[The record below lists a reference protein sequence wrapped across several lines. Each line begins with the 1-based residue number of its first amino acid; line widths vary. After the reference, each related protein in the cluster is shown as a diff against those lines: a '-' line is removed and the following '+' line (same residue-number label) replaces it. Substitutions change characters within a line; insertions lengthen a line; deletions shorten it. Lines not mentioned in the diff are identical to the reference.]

1 MKKLVLFLLLGI
13 LYCNSSYSQKYFG
26 KSYPETQVID
36 QYFDDLDVK
45 KSFTVMGTAE
55 LDQGFRS
62 LEKCQDKL
70 VDLARKKGADGIIFV
85 LEEEVYGSSTSGG
98 ATVNEKKNNKT
109 TASTN
114 SSTVD
119 LKKKTIKAKLIKY
132 E

>member
-1 MKKLVLFLLLGI
+1 MKKLVLIQLLVFLI
-13 LYCNSSYSQKYFG
+13 CNSSYSQKYFG
-26 KSYPETQVID
+26 KSYTQTQSVHE
-36 QYFDDLDVK
+36 YFDELDVK
-45 KSFTVMGTAE
+45 KSYTVMGTAE

-62 LEKCQDKL
+62 LEKCQQKL
-70 VDLARKKGADGIIFV
+70 VDLAKKKGADGIIFV

-109 TASTN
+109 RATT
-114 SSTVD
+114 SSATVD

>member
-1 MKKLVLFLLLGI
+1 MKKLVLSLLLGFLI
-13 LYCNSSYSQKYFG
+13 CNISYSQKYFG
-26 KSYPETQVID
+26 KSYPQTQVID
-36 QYFDDLDVK
+36 QYFEDSDVK

-85 LEEEVYGSSTSGG
+85 LEEEIYGSSTSGG

-119 LKKKTIKAKLIKY
+119 LKQKTIKAKLIKY